1 MPDVLASVGLNAAAS
16 LTGRSMGGICTRAKR
31 LTHRGTAPGVDA
43 VLEHWV
49 VEASPLL
56 SRKPLRRFAPSVMTL
71 GRCTRALVQRRI
83 GSSVRGG
90 PRPLLHLWRAHLY
103 RAERQKPDDLRE
115 VQEPA
120 FVLLH
125 D

>member
-16 LTGRSMGGICTRAKR
+16 LTGRSVGGICTRAKR

-56 SRKPLRRFAPSVMTL
+56 SRKPLRRFAPSVQ
-71 GRCTRALVQRRI
+71 TRELHEGAGSTEDWIECQRRPTSAAAPVE
-83 GSSVRGG
+83 GPSVSWLSDKN
-90 PRPLLHLWRAHLY
+90 PTT
-103 RAERQKPDDLRE
+103 
-115 VQEPA
+115 
-120 FVLLH
+120 
-125 D
+125 